1 MKKFVKGMLI
11 AAGCFFAVGLVL
23 GCIGAAGIG
32 YMDRKYGTEENRM
45 LVREAWDRVRKWDFR
60 RIKGGGR
67 GLVLTYDGIEFD
79 ENHDLTYGSFTDDSL
94 RGTDIYR
101 LDLEI
106 GGGSL
111 TICQGDGLILKK
123 DGGPECQYYIEGDT
137 FYLKQR
143 CPIGGGETDITLTLP
158 EGIALEE
165 ADIMM
170 GAGEIVTK
178 DIFSAKNMEI
188 EVDAGSISMDE
199 VLAESFSAE
208 VAAGSILAKRLDA
221 KECSMTVNMGDIT
234 LQESLITGNLDAEVN
249 MGEIDISLR
258 DSYENHDY
266 DVNCNMGEITIETEN
281 GENRSYEGLS
291 SSMELYGRNAN
302 GESLYELN
310 CDMGDISVRFA
321 GTEVVDVSDRE
332 IAEDGGLPALP
343 ELESLED
350 ELDISVDLEAMG
362 MELLTDNWP
371 ESIGMETG
379 NTTAENF
386 SFELEISEPVTLTL
400 SCVTKEGELDME
412 IEDKYGEEIF
422 EEEDIRT
429 GDYEVRID
437 SPGKYRVSCE
447 MDDHTGSFWIR
458 PKE

>member
-11 AAGCFFAVGLVL
+11 AAGCFFTAGIVLGIIGAVGVS
-23 GCIGAAGIG
+23 
-32 YMDRKYGTEENRM
+32 YMDKKYGTEENRV
-45 LVREAWDRVRKWDFR
+45 LVRDVWDRVRKWDLR
-60 RIKGGGR
+60 RIRGGGR
-67 GLVLTYDGIEFD
+67 GLVVTYDGIEFD

-199 VLAESFSAE
+199 VKADSFSAE

-234 LQESLITGNLDAEVN
+234 LQKSLITGNLDAEVN
-249 MGEIDISLR
+249 MGEIDIFLR
-258 DSYENHDY
+258 DSYESHDY
-266 DVNCNMGEITIETEN
+266 DVNCSMGEITIETEN

-291 SSMELYGRNAN
+291 SAMELYGKNAN
-302 GESLYELN
+302 GESLYELD

-321 GTEVVDVSDRE
+321 GTEK
-332 IAEDGGLPALP
+332 G
-343 ELESLED
+343 
-350 ELDISVDLEAMG
+350 
-362 MELLTDNWP
+362 
-371 ESIGMETG
+371 
-379 NTTAENF
+379 
-386 SFELEISEPVTLTL
+386 
-400 SCVTKEGELDME
+400 
-412 IEDKYGEEIF
+412 
-422 EEEDIRT
+422 
-429 GDYEVRID
+429 
-437 SPGKYRVSCE
+437 
-447 MDDHTGSFWIR
+447 
-458 PKE
+458 